1 MRASVKEEM
10 GTIETAAETN
20 GLGHNSTIHW
30 GPCGCLHYIGQRMIW
45 RSQKSP
51 EIEVAV
57 VMMAFFLYGMSHYA
71 NLIRL
76 QIHVGCSKMG
86 GQIRNVL
93 TGCNRETTIQVSFS
107 HWIICV
113 RANNS
118 HIVQHKHSTSTVW
131 CIDVYDVLS
140 GWHHTNS

>member
-1 MRASVKEEM
+1 MWLSTLYRAANE
-10 GTIETAAETN
+10 
-20 GLGHNSTIHW
+20 GLKN
-30 GPCGCLHYIGQRMIW
+30 P
-45 RSQKSP
+45 P

-107 HWIICV
+107 H
-113 RANNS
+113 
-118 HIVQHKHSTSTVW
+118 
-131 CIDVYDVLS
+131 
-140 GWHHTNS
+140 